1 MGILILRPQ
10 RGICNLVDSMAI
22 SVRKL
27 IEPILN
33 SVRVVCE
40 KLFVFQKNGN
50 VVVPHFCLLHS
61 GKGLQHQDSVPAA
74 AAPVPQSGTAVG
86 IEPPAIDGIAMERTV
101 RGNIEVEKTS
111 RLQYAQH
118 LIERQPKKLRM
129 LKARRGQTRIDRVVV
144 KRQNVRILEN
154 NIDALGIGKIDAD
167 ISIVWRCF
175 ASQRTIDI
183 LRTDF
188 DNRQTLSTLEVSGKK
203 FLAKVLRGIVHRF
216 SCCRE

>member
-50 VVVPHFCLLHS
+50 VVVPHFRLLHS

-86 IEPPAIDGIAMERTV
+86 IEPPAIDGISMERTV
-101 RGNIEVEKTS
+101 RGNIEVEKTG
-111 RLQYAQH
+111 RLQYA
-118 LIERQPKKLRM
+118 
-129 LKARRGQTRIDRVVV
+129 
-144 KRQNVRILEN
+144 
-154 NIDALGIGKIDAD
+154 
-167 ISIVWRCF
+167 
-175 ASQRTIDI
+175 
-183 LRTDF
+183 
-188 DNRQTLSTLEVSGKK
+188 
-203 FLAKVLRGIVHRF
+203 
-216 SCCRE
+216 